1 MKLVGTAIKTFK
13 YRSIY
18 IWHMRAPSRFPNRLH
33 FTLAQFSTRPSSAC
47 ISRFF
52 VFNIHIYV
60 FQTSRLIKILCTF
73 YTFLQ
78 HASKR
83 KLNFVYWRK
92 NEKKLEKYIFLSKNC
107 IIDCARAPKLYIWSF
122 FAKHLRAFRCMHHFI
137 TFNYFIALER
147 FAYIN
152 LCDPAHFA
160 LAQTF
165 TMIWNIGNY

>member
-1 MKLVGTAIKTFK
+1 
-13 YRSIY
+13 
-18 IWHMRAPSRFPNRLH
+18 MRAPSRSPNRLH

-107 IIDCARAPKLYIWSF
+107 IIDCARTKIVYMKFLCKTFACISLYAPFHHIQLFYRTWTICIYKFMRSCAFCAGANIYNDMKYRKLLTK
-122 FAKHLRAFRCMHHFI
+122 KHF
-137 TFNYFIALER
+137 E
-147 FAYIN
+147 
-152 LCDPAHFA
+152 
-160 LAQTF
+160 
-165 TMIWNIGNY
+165 